1 VTVTGKTLAE
11 NVAGARDL
19 DDKQQVIVSL
29 DKPIKASGHIQILRG
44 NLAPEGSVAKITGKE
59 GLTFSGVA
67 NVFDSE
73 EEMVPKPHSIS
84 TFFAFLISLSVPQIA
99 ALENGKI
106 TKGQVIVI
114 RYEGPK
120 GGPGMPEMRN
130 SHIGWVQKTNP
141 LFSLLF
147 LGDAQSSQLASSWVL
162 DWAIRWL

>member
-1 VTVTGKTLAE
+1 MKGNCVTVTGKTLAE

-84 TFFAFLISLSVPQIA
+84 TFWCSS
-99 ALENGKI
+99 
-106 TKGQVIVI
+106 
-114 RYEGPK
+114 
-120 GGPGMPEMRN
+120 
-130 SHIGWVQKTNP
+130 SHFP
-141 LFSLLF
+141 FHRSLLWKMERSPR
-147 LGDAQSSQLASSWVL
+147 AK
-162 DWAIRWL
+162 